1 MNIHGSILAPFHAL
15 GEVEDGVL
23 SLPKF
28 IEANTDQA
36 KKALQMMAHQDE
48 CVRLPCNTYNQ
59 SRDALEL
66 TFLGNPGNGGAFAG
80 GGRKYIGLF
89 GLICDAGECGATCA
103 LSSSGTSRCCTS
115 GGWRRS
121 SGGSGPTAAR
131 KSKPRRA
138 SPGTC
143 LTSRRE
149 WWEWEWCAI
158 FFKKVACC
166 HSAG

>member
-80 GGRKYIGLF
+80 GVVSISGSSGLF
-89 GLICDAGECGATCA
+89 VMPANVAPRA
-103 LSSSGTSRCCTS
+103 
-115 GGWRRS
+115 RS
-121 SGGSGPTAAR
+121 
-131 KSKPRRA
+131 
-138 SPGTC
+138 
-143 LTSRRE
+143 LL
-149 WWEWEWCAI
+149 
-158 FFKKVACC
+158 
-166 HSAG
+166 